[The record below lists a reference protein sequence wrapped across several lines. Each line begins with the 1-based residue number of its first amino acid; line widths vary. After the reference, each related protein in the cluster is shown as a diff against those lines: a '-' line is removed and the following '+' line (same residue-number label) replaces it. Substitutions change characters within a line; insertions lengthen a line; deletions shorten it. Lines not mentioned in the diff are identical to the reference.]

1 MGLYEPVTSKNEE
14 DSSVEPER
22 FEFPSTMQ
30 YLNVAAK
37 RRCATL
43 FFTFHSSAEILI
55 LSFVPLVLRFIGI
68 SMFASAFLRA
78 GSIVLAALLSSLV
91 LTCVR
96 SPSSRKVLAGVA
108 LLLTLVSLVSLIYS
122 FRPMNL
128 RFILPE
134 VEKQANATFIR
145 FSFPSWENDNCLAA
159 TLWPSSR
166 KVDGASDR
174 LPPEI
179 ATLSNIQ
186 IADATRRAKNNS
198 EMPTFAADPVP
209 PIPKNG
215 VFGLQDRTVNSQNW
229 SPLPEVSP
237 PSEGGHRPGLD
248 LSQIPEHSPLT
259 YKPFRPTGPQVAVR
273 RNPPRLLARPEWVP
287 NVLEGTSKFPLNSVR
302 LRHDT
307 ENVNGIQSAD
317 SKNLAGFDGDG
328 MVASNDYDENNNNDL
343 VRFPE
348 FIGISPMMERARQH
362 LPPFIPGPSVFK
374 GIEPASQ
381 DRRFAEIRRTT
392 RTLQDQSDQNGLGAP
407 SVSQTDEHNISEAAT
422 NITESTS
429 DDGTDNFWTRLNYI
443 LAPVST
449 LTTYLVT
456 LTLLTFLDTGFKI
469 SSQVCDGLYRGYLG
483 QLDYLNK
490 IGDHLPFQY
499 GAICF
504 LVSVVSFVAWRF
516 RCELLSII
524 GDPSEV
530 FIFFSAL
537 PLILAFV
544 VLSKF
549 PVPDKKVSLLKV
561 ESVTPNR
568 VSILN
573 NARAFLLACTLVL
586 LGVISGAEQSSVL
599 WRLIDC
605 NADFLFVICFFII
618 PILTSSLLIRT
629 NGLRRPSTI
638 GRFMLI
644 ALVTVHIRFIGY
656 AYLTEY
662 GKKAD
667 QLYWLLPL
675 QILTPFGTTFV
686 WSTIDSFV
694 QQVSFPKD
702 NGRLR
707 RQFYLAYWN
716 LGLASGTLIAGF
728 GYDHFGFLLTF
739 SSIGV
744 ASGIWAV
751 IFFYLSRYMSLHR
764 VETSSP
770 LRYTKLPDHEEEV
783 TLKRSINIFR
793 EADDESDTDD
803 DTVEFDAILAS
814 GKNQASKTAP
824 R

>member
-1 MGLYEPVTSKNEE
+1 MIAHNKTFTSKNEE

-504 LVSVVSFVAWRF
+504 LV
-516 RCELLSII
+516 
-524 GDPSEV
+524 
-530 FIFFSAL
+530 
-537 PLILAFV
+537 
-544 VLSKF
+544 
-549 PVPDKKVSLLKV
+549 

>member
-1 MGLYEPVTSKNEE
+1 MIAHNKTFTSKNEE

-469 SSQVCDGLYRGYLG
+469 SSQV
-483 QLDYLNK
+483 
-490 IGDHLPFQY
+490 
-499 GAICF
+499 
-504 LVSVVSFVAWRF
+504 
-516 RCELLSII
+516 
-524 GDPSEV
+524 
-530 FIFFSAL
+530 
-537 PLILAFV
+537 
-544 VLSKF
+544 
-549 PVPDKKVSLLKV
+549 
-561 ESVTPNR
+561 
-568 VSILN
+568 
-573 NARAFLLACTLVL
+573 
-586 LGVISGAEQSSVL
+586 
-599 WRLIDC
+599 
-605 NADFLFVICFFII
+605 
-618 PILTSSLLIRT
+618 
-629 NGLRRPSTI
+629 
-638 GRFMLI
+638 
-644 ALVTVHIRFIGY
+644 TVHIRFIGY